1 MSNNHSRFILSLLL
15 LLGALGLFFVSSIQ
29 RVAAQTGSEGQ
40 PAGQGQAVNLYLPLI
55 SSSGGPSG
63 PTPTPTV
70 TPPPLPPL
78 TLTPGAATAPLAD
91 PDPARGQPPQEGQCP
106 AGTHLVRT
114 PDGLAPFLTE
124 EETIN
129 DADYT
134 CVADEALDAV
144 ACGVHGQPTLVGGIA
159 ACSCSQGYA
168 GASCEICAPGY
179 AINPASGTCEA
190 VEPPPTAFIRSANTS
205 LELGSSTM
213 LTVTDPAGNLIAATW
228 TLVQPAAAAQM
239 DSQDATQRGCL
250 FTPGNEAT
258 CQRTVTGTHVG
269 FRAPVS
275 LTTGVNVGTVQIEVR
290 PSNGLGFTTQTIVI
304 TGKGGIPITG
314 VGDPQMAPVLD
325 ALSAFMQQRC
335 VGAAMLGVSRYGV
348 PLAVYGLGRME
359 GRAGADWNADCGDD
373 LNQPLAAPVTNQTPM
388 RVGSANKGITFGV
401 LRWTLRERL
410 KALDTDLALTVLA
423 PDRAVS
429 ASRVTTNKLLLTL
442 WSIGSGGELVPLASA
457 NESLSVKAFDLVT
470 LDDNRIAAV
479 LRTAADELQF
489 RSWTI
494 AGNGQFSPGST
505 LTITEPDQKIVG
517 LSAVRLLTLGN
528 TNPRL
533 AVLSRQ
539 NDGDFNLRIVEVAGD
554 HSFSVIGSFQAL
566 TGVRDIAL
574 ADVSTLLQRRLV
586 VALRADDNTLTLRTF
601 NVAANGQLSA
611 VNTISAGAI
620 QELALTALSAS
631 RVVAGVRTE
640 AGNLKLIVYAIAAD
654 GTLTRQGDDE
664 GGAITHLS
672 LSALSDRTVAAAVRQ
687 GDGNFK
693 LITWSV
699 SENGLLTRAAEDG
712 AGPINALDLQ
722 RLSATRLLVA
732 VRTQE
737 NTLKPIIWDLVSAL
751 SLQRQGE
758 GDGGAL
764 TDYPWNDND
773 VEALSLL
780 GYDFPERLLPAS
792 LLNVLAGVTPLPIAP
807 IADSTEFGKLEGGH
821 GLCPTLTNK
830 ADPQWRLVQI
840 KHLLSHRTGLQR
852 EAPNL
857 TYQIERLA
865 ELRGLTSEADFIAQ
879 EANLRAEYGDQTVVL
894 GKERLFY
901 GDSTKLYMVPRPTLN
916 EVLLLV
922 AARCLRYPLGE
933 EHYANTS
940 PTFGSAIVVHLLA
953 PFAAQLGYPEQHE
966 GSALDQFFAQVLGIE
981 TTANSGIFAAQ
992 RVLLPG
998 SSYVQR
1004 EPKGRN
1010 WNGSTYYPQAW
1021 DAKRPHCVWN
1031 GATCSFTDW
1040 LDHADQV
1047 GRLHWQWYVAS
1058 LHFVQASDDTAAG
1071 VSGGLAV
1078 EPGVY
1083 LRYMNEYWI
1092 DGYASDPTIGAQRNN
1107 TWDVTLSHNGST
1119 GGAYA
1124 YGMHL
1129 ASDTATTFAVPYN
1142 PSQGYMTEQP
1152 GVDAYMDA
1160 YRAYYVADPLSGE
1173 VTRYYNNLSNS
1184 SYDLDYGYGDAFATG
1199 HSILYPNKTTLFVAR
1214 YATGD
1219 VESYN
1224 PASLAFHN
1232 VFQADY
1238 AAGDAF
1244 VVADLLTDDVYDE
1257 VLIGDS
1263 SSGAVRVYNSQGFLL
1278 KTLAVG
1284 FAAGDQLGVGDYYG
1298 GDGSNE
1304 LFVAKVATGAVQ
1316 VYAANGAL
1324 QVTLNTDFAP
1334 QFGFTV
1340 GDVVGT
1346 MGSADILVANPGN
1359 GNVTVYTYNRTTQ
1372 AYGLY
1377 TSFYSAYGAGAP
1389 LAVSTPVA
1397 KTTENE
1403 LLVTSIYGSVLRW
1416 QGQKNAEG
1424 AYQFVYQGYLPA
1436 PVATGVAVAA
1446 GHGLGRQLY
1455 SCALPNGTRQPF
1467 PDGIDMIVSINQG
1480 DDKRCSA
1487 SGGCGSYYKLLPNVI
1502 KYGLCQVDWAN
1513 LVTTPPSE

>member
-1 MSNNHSRFILSLLL
+1 MSNFPSRYTLILTLTLLAL
-15 LLGALGLFFVSSIQ
+15 WLFLGNGNRGVY
-29 RVAAQTGSEGQ
+29 AQADSDGQ
-40 PAGQGQAVNLYLPLI
+40 PAGQAQAVNLYLPLI
-55 SSSGGPSG
+55 SSIGGPSG
-63 PTPTPTV
+63 PTPTPTL

-91 PDPARGQPPQEGQCP
+91 PDQTRGQPPQQGQCP
-106 AGTHLVRT
+106 AGTHLVSREN
-114 PDGLAPFLTE
+114 GLVPFLTE
-124 EETIN
+124 EETIY

-134 CVADEALDAV
+134 CAADEPPAAV
-144 ACGVHGQPTLVGGIA
+144 ACSVHGQPTVVGGVA

-168 GASCEICAPGY
+168 GASCDICAPGH
-179 AINPASGTCEA
+179 ALDPASGLCKA
-190 VEPPPTAFIRSANTS
+190 VEQPPTAFIRSDNRS
-205 LELGSSTM
+205 LELGSSTI
-213 LTVTDPAGNLIAATW
+213 LTATDPAGNMIAATW
-228 TLVQPAAAAQM
+228 TVVQPALAANTALAVAQ
-239 DSQDATQRGCL
+239 SGCL
-250 FTPGNEAT
+250 FVPGNEAT
-258 CQRTVTGTHVG
+258 CQQTVTGTQVG
-269 FRAPVS
+269 FRAPLS
-275 LTTGVNVGTVQIEVR
+275 LTTGVQVGTVQIEVR
-290 PSNGLGFTTQTIVI
+290 PSNGLGLTTQTLVI

-314 VGDPQMAPVLD
+314 VGDPQMAPVLA

-335 VGAAMLGVSRYGV
+335 VGAAMLGVSRFGV

-359 GRAGADWNADCGDD
+359 GRAGADWRADCGDD
-373 LNQPLAAPVTNQTPM
+373 LTQPLANPVTNHTPM

-401 LRWTLRERL
+401 LRWTLWERL

-429 ASRVTTNKLLLTL
+429 VSRLTTNKLRLTL
-442 WSIGSGGELVPLASA
+442 WSIGAGGEIIPLTTLDEA
-457 NESLSVKAFDLVT
+457 LTVKAFDLVT

-479 LRTAADELQF
+479 LRTVTDELQF

-505 LTITEPDQKIVG
+505 LTITEPDQKIVD
-517 LSAVRLLTLGN
+517 LAAVRLLTLGN

-539 NDGDFNLRIVEVAGD
+539 NDGDFNLRLVEVAGD
-554 HSFSVIGSFQAL
+554 HTFSVIGSFQAL
-566 TGVRDIAL
+566 TGIRDIAL

-601 NVAANGQLSA
+601 NVAADGKLSA
-611 VNTISAGAI
+611 VHSISAGAI
-620 QELALTALSAS
+620 QELALTALSAN
-631 RVVAGVRTE
+631 RVVAGVRTD

-664 GGAITHLS
+664 GGAITHLR
-672 LSALSDRTVAAAVRQ
+672 LTDLTDRMVTAAVRQ
-687 GDGNFK
+687 GDGNLK
-693 LITWSV
+693 VITWSV
-699 SENGLLTRAAEDG
+699 SENGLLTRAAEES
-712 AGPINALDLQ
+712 AGPIKALDLH
-722 RLSATRLLVA
+722 RLSATRLLVG
-732 VRTQE
+732 VRTQAE
-737 NTLKPIIWDLVSAL
+737 TLKPIVWELASAL
-751 SLQRQGE
+751 TLQRKGD
-758 GDGGAL
+758 GDGGPL
-764 TDYPWNDND
+764 TDYPWSDD
-773 VEALSLL
+773 EVEALALL
-780 GYDFPERLLPAS
+780 GYDFPERLLPAP

-807 IADSTEFGKLEGGH
+807 IADSTAFGKLEGGH
-821 GLCPTLTNK
+821 ELCPTLTNK
-830 ADPQWRLVQI
+830 ADPQWQLVQI

-857 TYQIERLA
+857 TYQIARLA
-865 ELRGLTSEADFIAQ
+865 ELRGLTTEADFIAQ
-879 EANLRAEYGDQTVVL
+879 EAKLRAEVGDQIVTQ

-901 GDSTKLYMVPRPTLN
+901 GDSTQLYVVPRPTLD
-916 EVLLLV
+916 EVLMLV

-940 PTFGSAIVVHLLA
+940 PTLGSAIVAHLLA

-998 SSYVQR
+998 SYVQR
-1004 EPKGRN
+1004 EPVGRN

-1021 DAKRPHCVWN
+1021 DAKRPHCVWT

-1047 GRLHWQWYVAS
+1047 GRLHWQWYVAP

-1092 DGYASDPTIGAQRNN
+1092 DGYESNPSIGAQRNN
-1107 TWDVTLSHNGST
+1107 TWDVTLAHNGSA

-1129 ASDTATTFAVPYN
+1129 GSDSATTFAVPYEL
-1142 PSQGYMTEQP
+1142 SQGYMTEQS
-1152 GVDAYMDA
+1152 GSDAYMDA

-1173 VTRYYNNLSNS
+1173 VTRYYNNLSNT

-1199 HSILYPNKTTLFVAR
+1199 HSMLYPNKSTFFVAR

-1219 VESYN
+1219 VESYT
-1224 PASLAFHN
+1224 PAALAFHN
-1232 VFQADY
+1232 AFQADY
-1238 AAGDAF
+1238 AAGDGFA
-1244 VVADLLTDDVYDE
+1244 VADLLTADVYDE
-1257 VLIGDS
+1257 ILIGDS
-1263 SSGAVRVYNSQGFLL
+1263 SSGEVRVYNSQGFLR

-1284 FAAGDQLGVGDYYG
+1284 FAAGDQMGVGDYYG
-1298 GDGSNE
+1298 DDGSNE
-1304 LFVAKVATGAVQ
+1304 LFIARVATGAVDIYTADG
-1316 VYAANGAL
+1316 VL
-1324 QVTLNTDFAP
+1324 RLTLNTDFAP

-1346 MGSADILVANPGN
+1346 MGSADILVAHPGT
-1359 GNVTVYTYNRTTQ
+1359 GHVTVYTYNRTTQ

-1389 LAVSTPVA
+1389 LAVSAPVS

-1416 QGQKNAEG
+1416 QAQQNAEG
-1424 AYQFVYQGYLPA
+1424 AYQFTYQGYLPA
-1436 PVATGVAVAA
+1436 PVASGVAVAA
-1446 GHGLGRQLY
+1446 GHGLGRRLY
-1455 SCALPNGTRQPF
+1455 SCALPNGVRQPF
-1467 PDGIDMIVSINQG
+1467 PAGIDVIVSINQG
-1480 DDKRCSA
+1480 DDKRCTN
-1487 SGGCGSYYKLLPNVI
+1487 SGGCSSYYKLLPNVI

-1513 LVTTPPSE
+1513 LVPTPPSQ